1 MDYMQNKLICLR
13 TSGST
18 GHYLQ
23 IMWKMSDYQH
33 SMAEL
38 WLRRIKYYG
47 IRPDSRLACFFTDN
61 RFEEDKNYV
70 RKNNELA
77 ISKLLIL
84 PETID
89 EAYRM
94 VMDWNPE
101 WMILQPSTAAVLVEY
116 IKRTG
121 AGTPDALKYIEFT
134 GEILTDDL
142 REAVQDVFNCRT
154 ADQYGANEV
163 NSIAYECPCG
173 NRHIMSSNVM
183 VEIADENDNVIC
195 DSVTPSDC
203 TESGRIILTSLTNTA
218 MPFIRYDIGD
228 VGKIIWEPCKCG
240 NHNPILSLSGG
251 RCNDYIYLNETD
263 RISPYIMV
271 AIFDKVNMILD
282 GAIIQFYVEQTA
294 YDELN
299 ITLYTDGDV
308 YEDEVSDTFMSCID
322 NECLKH
328 MKYHITYTEHSINTG
343 TNGKYTYF
351 RDRRNS
357 K

>member
-1 MDYMQNKLICLR
+1 
-13 TSGST
+13 
-18 GHYLQ
+18 
-23 IMWKMSDYQH
+23 
-33 SMAEL
+33 
-38 WLRRIKYYG
+38 
-47 IRPDSRLACFFTDN
+47 
-61 RFEEDKNYV
+61 
-70 RKNNELA
+70 
-77 ISKLLIL
+77 
-84 PETID
+84 
-89 EAYRM
+89 
-94 VMDWNPE
+94 
-101 WMILQPSTAAVLVEY
+101 
-116 IKRTG
+116 
-121 AGTPDALKYIEFT
+121 
-134 GEILTDDL
+134 
-142 REAVQDVFNCRT
+142 
-154 ADQYGANEV
+154 
-163 NSIAYECPCG
+163 
-173 NRHIMSSNVM
+173 MSSNVM

-195 DSVTPSDC
+195 DSITPSDC

-294 YDELN
+294 YDEFN

-308 YEDEVSDTFMSCID
+308 YEDEVSDTFMACID

-351 RDRRNS
+351 RNRVIN
-357 K
+357 